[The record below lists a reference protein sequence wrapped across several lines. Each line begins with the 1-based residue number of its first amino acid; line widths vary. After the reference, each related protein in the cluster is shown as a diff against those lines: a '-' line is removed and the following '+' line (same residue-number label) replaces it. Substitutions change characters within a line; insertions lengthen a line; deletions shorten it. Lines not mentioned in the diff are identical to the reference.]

1 MSGQVMTAVG
11 QARAP
16 GTCGE
21 LVQGQF
27 RDGTDFLVT
36 LPVDVWST
44 VRVEIIPGPHLVSV
58 HPATR
63 TKTRQATRLA
73 LDVLGHPDA
82 GAGVS
87 VTSDLPVGKGMA
99 SSTADI
105 VAACRATAAALDCSI
120 SPEMISRIAGQIEPS
135 DGVMYPGV
143 VCYNHRECWLIEA
156 LGHLPPLEI
165 LIVDL
170 GGEVDTLVF
179 NTFPKDYTA
188 TEVEAIR
195 EAYDLLVEGL
205 RTGSGP
211 SIGRAAT
218 ISSRINQRLLA
229 KPHLERLIQIAGDYG
244 AYGVNVAHSGTIV
257 GLLFGAGDQ
266 QSIHR
271 ARQAVLS
278 TVDPSLDVWTVRS
291 L

>member
-1 MSGQVMTAVG
+1 MTAVG

-44 VRVEIIPGPHLVSV
+44 VRVEIIPGPHPVSV
-58 HPATR
+58 YPATR
-63 TKTRQATRLA
+63 TKTQQATRLA
-73 LDVLGHPDA
+73 LDVLGHPDT
-82 GAGVS
+82 GARVS

-99 SSTADI
+99 SSTADV
-105 VAACRATAAALDCSI
+105 VAACRATAAALGCSI
-120 SPEMISRIAGQIEPS
+120 SPEMISHIAGQIEPS

-179 NTFPKDYTA
+179 NTFPKNYTA
-188 TEVEAIR
+188 TEVGAIQ

-205 RTGSGP
+205 RTGDMLL
-211 SIGRAAT
+211 IGRAAT
-218 ISSRINQRLLA
+218 LSSRINQRLLA
-229 KPHLERLIQIAGDYG
+229 KPHLERLIQIARDYG

-257 GLLFGAGDQ
+257 GLLFGVDDH
-266 QSIHR
+266 QSVHR

-278 TVDPSLDVWTVRS
+278 AVDPSLELWTVRS

>member
-1 MSGQVMTAVG
+1 MTAVG

-44 VRVEIIPGPHLVSV
+44 VRVEITPEPHPVSV

-63 TKTRQATRLA
+63 TKTQQATRLA

-82 GAGVS
+82 GARVS

-105 VAACRATAAALDCSI
+105 VAACRATAAALDRSI
-120 SPEMISRIAGQIEPS
+120 SPEMISHIAGQIEPS

-143 VCYNHRECWLIEA
+143 VCYNHRECWLIER

-188 TEVEAIR
+188 TELEAIQ
-195 EAYDLLVEGL
+195 EAYGLVVEGL
-205 RTGSGP
+205 RTGSAP
-211 SIGRAAT
+211 LIGRAAA
-218 ISSRINQRLLA
+218 ISARVNQRLLA
-229 KPHLERLIQIAGDYG
+229 KPHLERFIQIAGTCG
-244 AYGVNVAHSGTIV
+244 AYGVSVAHSGTIV
-257 GLLFGAGDQ
+257 GLLFGAGD
-266 QSIHR
+266 HR
-271 ARQAVLS
+271 AILRAREAVLS
-278 TVDPSLDVWTVRS
+278 AVDPSLDVWTVRS